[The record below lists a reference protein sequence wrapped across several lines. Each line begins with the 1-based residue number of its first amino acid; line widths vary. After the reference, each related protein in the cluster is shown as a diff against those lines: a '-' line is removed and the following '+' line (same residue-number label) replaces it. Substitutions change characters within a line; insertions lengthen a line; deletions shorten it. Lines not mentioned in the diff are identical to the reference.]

1 MQPNEED
8 EASGDEGNE
17 EDRGENDIVTLL
29 KIVEDL
35 NSDFEAYLNDEIV
48 NHELI
53 LPTGKKQMMYDL
65 AEEYIFDKGLPF
77 MKWTIIKKPSDIG
90 SFDMKFFDIGKNLA
104 SLFYKVQNTKRKL
117 QIFHLLSYIHTN
129 PNSARY
135 LSDCK
140 HPAKKLRNN
149 EEYEKLL

>member
-1 MQPNEED
+1 MDSQDTGFLQPNENED

-17 EDRGENDIVTLL
+17 EDRGENDIVVLL

-48 NHELI
+48 NHEVI

-65 AEEYIFDKGLPF
+65 AEEYIFSKGLPF

-104 SLFYKVQNTKRKL
+104 SLFYKV
-117 QIFHLLSYIHTN
+117 
-129 PNSARY
+129 
-135 LSDCK
+135 
-140 HPAKKLRNN
+140 
-149 EEYEKLL
+149 